1 MSSLTTMSR
10 LLLRSPLL
18 WGTGVAF
25 CFFSLVQRGVIRD
38 EYVVRYLAGHW
49 VEYIEVGL
57 FCIGLSSLAMKLL
70 STIRQKKSL
79 ADCSLPVAP
88 SGGEHP
94 SEADRLQRQVLGPL
108 TGESASLP
116 KRLRDGLDFV
126 VRTGKA
132 DDLEDHL
139 KYLADVDGARA
150 HASYGLVRFIVWAIP
165 IMGFLGTVI
174 GITVAIANLSPTEL
188 ENISGVVAGLG
199 TAFDTTAT
207 ALGLSMVLMF
217 TQFVIERIE
226 QGLLDQVDE
235 QAWDSLAG
243 RFQTDG
249 IADGSALAVARLG
262 DAVGKS
268 SARLIE
274 AQTQSWQE
282 LQGVASNSLESMF
295 GGLGERLQETL
306 SGSLDE
312 TLGSW
317 KESLVEAHR
326 VLANERDGRW
336 ENAGQTMADAAIA
349 FEKQQVAVATQ
360 SAALEKVV
368 AMLREIVSME
378 QKLESNLNAVTASG
392 RFEEAIISLSA
403 ATQLLAARSPVL
415 AGSQQALLAEDDSPI
430 EKVA

>member
-1 MSSLTTMSR
+1 MSK

-18 WGTGVAF
+18 WGTGLAF
-25 CFFSLVQRGVIRD
+25 CFFSLIQRGVIRD

-57 FCIGLSSLAMKLL
+57 FCVGLSSLAMKLL
-70 STIRQKKSL
+70 STLRQKKSL
-79 ADCSLPVAP
+79 ADCSLPVAL
-88 SGGEHP
+88 SGGQHP
-94 SEADRLQRQVLGPL
+94 SEAQGLQRHLL
-108 TGESASLP
+108 ESVSDEQGYLP

-126 VRTGKA
+126 TRTGKA

-174 GITVAIANLSPTEL
+174 GITVAIATLSPTEL

-207 ALGLSMVLMF
+207 ALALSMVLMF
-217 TQFVIERIE
+217 SQFVVERME
-226 QGLLDQVDE
+226 QSFLDQVDE

-262 DAVGKS
+262 DAVGRS
-268 SARLIE
+268 SAQLIE
-274 AQTQSWQE
+274 AQTQSWHE
-282 LQGVASNSLESMF
+282 LQNVALKSLENVF
-295 GGLGERLQETL
+295 GGLGDRLRDTL
-306 SGSLDE
+306 SDSLGD
-312 TLGSW
+312 TLDAW
-317 KESLVEAHR
+317 RESLVEAHR
-326 VLANERDGRW
+326 ELANERDGRW
-336 ENAGQTMADAAIA
+336 ERAGQTMADAAVA
-349 FEKQQVAVATQ
+349 FDKQQAAVADQ
-360 SAALEKVV
+360 AVALEKVIS
-368 AMLREIVSME
+368 MLHEIVAME

-403 ATQLLAARSPVL
+403 ATQLLAARSPGVSGGKPGVL
-415 AGSQQALLAEDDSPI
+415 AENSSPV

>member
-1 MSSLTTMSR
+1 MSK

-18 WGTGVAF
+18 WGTGLAF
-25 CFFSLVQRGVIRD
+25 CFFSLIQRGVIRD

-57 FCIGLSSLAMKLL
+57 FCVGLSSLAMKLL
-70 STIRQKKSL
+70 STLRQKKSL
-79 ADCSLPVAP
+79 ADCSLPVAL
-88 SGGEHP
+88 SGGQHP
-94 SEADRLQRQVLGPL
+94 SEAQGLQRHLL
-108 TGESASLP
+108 ESVSDEQGYLP

-126 VRTGKA
+126 ARTGKA

-174 GITVAIANLSPTEL
+174 GITVAIATLSPTEL

-207 ALGLSMVLMF
+207 ALALSMVLMF
-217 TQFVIERIE
+217 SQFVVERME
-226 QGLLDQVDE
+226 QSFLDQVDE

-262 DAVGKS
+262 DAVGRS
-268 SARLIE
+268 SAQLIE
-274 AQTQSWQE
+274 AQTQSWHE
-282 LQGVASNSLESMF
+282 LQNVALKSLENVF
-295 GGLGERLQETL
+295 GGLGDRLRDTL
-306 SGSLDE
+306 SDSLGD
-312 TLGSW
+312 TLDAW
-317 KESLVEAHR
+317 RESLVEAHR
-326 VLANERDGRW
+326 ELANERDGRW
-336 ENAGQTMADAAIA
+336 ERAGQTMADAAVA
-349 FEKQQVAVATQ
+349 FDKHQTAVADQ
-360 SAALEKVV
+360 AAAIEKVIS
-368 AMLREIVSME
+368 MLHEIVAME

-403 ATQLLAARSPVL
+403 ATQLLAARSPGVS
-415 AGSQQALLAEDDSPI
+415 GGKPGVRAENSSPV

>member
-1 MSSLTTMSR
+1 MSSLTKMSR

-70 STIRQKKSL
+70 STIRQKNSL
-79 ADCSLPVAP
+79 ADCSLPVTP
-88 SGGEHP
+88 SGGQHP
-94 SEADRLQRQVLGPL
+94 SEADVLQRQVLGTLP
-108 TGESASLP
+108 GESAYLP

-126 VRTGKA
+126 IRTGKA

-295 GGLGERLQETL
+295 GGLGERLRETL

-349 FEKQQVAVATQ
+349 FEKQQAAVAAQ
-360 SAALEKVV
+360 SAALEKVIV
-368 AMLREIVSME
+368 MLREIVSME

-415 AGSQQALLAEDDSPI
+415 AGSQQALLADDNSPV

>member
-1 MSSLTTMSR
+1 MSSLTKMSR

-70 STIRQKKSL
+70 STIRQKNSL
-79 ADCSLPVAP
+79 ADCSLPVTP
-88 SGGEHP
+88 SGGQHP
-94 SEADRLQRQVLGPL
+94 SEADVLQRQVLGTLP
-108 TGESASLP
+108 GESAYLP

-126 VRTGKA
+126 IRTGKA

-282 LQGVASNSLESMF
+282 LQSVASNSLESMF
-295 GGLGERLQETL
+295 GGLGERLRETL

-349 FEKQQVAVATQ
+349 FEKQQAAVAAQ
-360 SAALEKVV
+360 SAALEKVIV
-368 AMLREIVSME
+368 MLREIVSME

-415 AGSQQALLAEDDSPI
+415 AGSQQALLADDNSPV

>member
-1 MSSLTTMSR
+1 MSR

-70 STIRQKKSL
+70 STIRQKNSL
-79 ADCSLPVAP
+79 ADCSLPVTP
-88 SGGEHP
+88 SGGQHP
-94 SEADRLQRQVLGPL
+94 SEADVLQRQSLGTR
-108 TGESASLP
+108 TGDSAYLP

-282 LQGVASNSLESMF
+282 LQGVASTSLESMF
-295 GGLGERLQETL
+295 SGLGDRLRETL

-336 ENAGQTMADAAIA
+336 ESAGQTMADAAIA
-349 FEKQQVAVATQ
+349 FEKQQSAVAAQ

-368 AMLREIVSME
+368 VMLSEIVSME

-415 AGSQQALLAEDDSPI
+415 AGNQQALLADDNSLV

>member
-79 ADCSLPVAP
+79 ADCSLPAAP
-88 SGGEHP
+88 SGGQHP
-94 SEADRLQRQVLGPL
+94 SEADGLQRQVLGPL
-108 TGESASLP
+108 TGERAYLP

-126 VRTGKA
+126 IRTGKA

>member
-1 MSSLTTMSR
+1 MSSMTKMSR
-10 LLLRSPLL
+10 LFLRSPLL

-70 STIRQKKSL
+70 STIRQKNSL
-79 ADCSLPVAP
+79 VDCCLAATP
-88 SGGEHP
+88 SGGQHP
-94 SEADRLQRQVLGPL
+94 SEADGLQRQVIGG
-108 TGESASLP
+108 TSGESAYLP

-126 VRTGKA
+126 IRTGKA

-139 KYLADVDGARA
+139 KYLADIDGARA

-217 TQFVIERIE
+217 TQFVIERVE

-268 SARLIE
+268 SAKLIE
-274 AQTQSWQE
+274 AQTHSWQE
-282 LQGVASNSLESMF
+282 LQGVASNSLENVF
-295 GGLGERLQETL
+295 GSLGERLQETL

-312 TLGSW
+312 TLGAW

-336 ENAGQTMADAAIA
+336 EHAGQIMADAALA
-349 FEKQQVAVATQ
+349 FDKQQAAVAKQ
-360 SAALEKVV
+360 SAALEKVI
-368 AMLREIVSME
+368 AMLSEIVSME

-403 ATQLLAARSPVL
+403 ATQLLAARSPSV
-415 AGSQQALLAEDDSPI
+415 AGSKQALLAKDNTPV

>member
-1 MSSLTTMSR
+1 MSILTKMSK

-18 WGTGVAF
+18 WGTGLAF
-25 CFFSLVQRGVIRD
+25 CFFSLIQRGVIRD

-57 FCIGLSSLAMKLL
+57 FCVGLSSLAMKLL
-70 STIRQKKSL
+70 STLRQKKSM
-79 ADCSLPVAP
+79 ADCSLPVTV
-88 SGGEHP
+88 SGGQHP
-94 SEADRLQRQVLGPL
+94 SEAQGLQRHLLENVS
-108 TGESASLP
+108 GEQGYLS

-126 VRTGKA
+126 TRTGKA

-174 GITVAIANLSPTEL
+174 GITVAIATLSPTEL

-207 ALGLSMVLMF
+207 ALALSMVLMF
-217 TQFVIERIE
+217 SQFVVERME
-226 QGLLDQVDE
+226 QSFLDQVDE

-262 DAVGKS
+262 DAVGRS
-268 SARLIE
+268 SAQLIE
-274 AQTQSWQE
+274 AQTQSWHE
-282 LQGVASNSLESMF
+282 LQNVALKSLENVF
-295 GGLGERLQETL
+295 DGLGDRLRDTL
-306 SGSLDE
+306 SDSLGD
-312 TLGSW
+312 TLDTW
-317 KESLVEAHR
+317 RESLVEAHR
-326 VLANERDGRW
+326 ELANERDGRW
-336 ENAGQTMADAAIA
+336 ERAGQTMADAAVA
-349 FEKQQVAVATQ
+349 FDKQQAAVADQ
-360 SAALEKVV
+360 AVALEKVIS
-368 AMLREIVSME
+368 MLHEIVAME

-403 ATQLLAARSPVL
+403 ATQLLAARSPGVSGGKPGVL
-415 AGSQQALLAEDDSPI
+415 AENSSHV

>member
-1 MSSLTTMSR
+1 MSK

-18 WGTGVAF
+18 WGTGLAF
-25 CFFSLVQRGVIRD
+25 CFFSLIQRGVIRD

-57 FCIGLSSLAMKLL
+57 FCVGLSSLAMKLL
-70 STIRQKKSL
+70 STLRQKKSL
-79 ADCSLPVAP
+79 ADCSLPVAL
-88 SGGEHP
+88 SGGQHP
-94 SEADRLQRQVLGPL
+94 SEAQGLQRHLL
-108 TGESASLP
+108 ESVSDEQGYLP

-126 VRTGKA
+126 TRTGKA

-174 GITVAIANLSPTEL
+174 GITVAIATLSPTEL

-207 ALGLSMVLMF
+207 ALALSMVLMF
-217 TQFVIERIE
+217 SQFVVERME
-226 QGLLDQVDE
+226 QSFLDQVDE

-262 DAVGKS
+262 DAVGRS
-268 SARLIE
+268 SAQLIE
-274 AQTQSWQE
+274 AQTQSWHE
-282 LQGVASNSLESMF
+282 LQNVALKSLENVF
-295 GGLGERLQETL
+295 GGLGDRLRDTL
-306 SGSLDE
+306 SDSLGD
-312 TLGSW
+312 TLDAW
-317 KESLVEAHR
+317 RESLVEAHR
-326 VLANERDGRW
+326 ELANERDGRW
-336 ENAGQTMADAAIA
+336 ERAGQTMADAAVA
-349 FEKQQVAVATQ
+349 FDKQQAAVADQ
-360 SAALEKVV
+360 AVALEKVIS
-368 AMLREIVSME
+368 MLHEIVAME

-403 ATQLLAARSPVL
+403 ATQLLAARSPGVSGGKPGVL
-415 AGSQQALLAEDDSPI
+415 AENSSHV

>member
-1 MSSLTTMSR
+1 MSR

-70 STIRQKKSL
+70 STIRQKNSL
-79 ADCSLPVAP
+79 ADCSLPVTP
-88 SGGEHP
+88 SGGQHP
-94 SEADRLQRQVLGPL
+94 SEADVLQRQVLGTLP
-108 TGESASLP
+108 GESAYLP

-126 VRTGKA
+126 IRTGKA

-295 GGLGERLQETL
+295 GGLGERLRETL

-349 FEKQQVAVATQ
+349 FEKQQAAVAAQ
-360 SAALEKVV
+360 SAALEKVIV
-368 AMLREIVSME
+368 MLREIVSME

-415 AGSQQALLAEDDSPI
+415 AGSQQALLADDNSPV

>member
-1 MSSLTTMSR
+1 MAILTKMSK

-18 WGTGVAF
+18 WGTGLAF
-25 CFFSLVQRGVIRD
+25 CFFSLIQRGVIRD

-57 FCIGLSSLAMKLL
+57 FCVGLSSLAMKLL
-70 STIRQKKSL
+70 STLRQKKSL

-88 SGGEHP
+88 SGGQHP
-94 SEADRLQRQVLGPL
+94 SEAQGLQRDLLENVR
-108 TGESASLP
+108 GEQGYLP
-116 KRLRDGLDFV
+116 RRLRDGLDFV
-126 VRTGKA
+126 TRTEKA

-150 HASYGLVRFIVWAIP
+150 HASYGLVRFIIWAIP

-174 GITVAIANLSPTEL
+174 GITVAIATLSPTEL

-207 ALGLSMVLMF
+207 ALALSMVLMF
-217 TQFVIERIE
+217 SQFVVERME
-226 QGLLDQVDE
+226 QSFLDQVDE

-262 DAVGKS
+262 DAVGRS
-268 SARLIE
+268 SAQLLE
-274 AQTQSWQE
+274 AQTQSWHE
-282 LQGVASNSLESMF
+282 LQNVALKSLESVF
-295 GGLGERLQETL
+295 DGLGDQLRDTL
-306 SGSLDE
+306 SDSLGD
-312 TLGSW
+312 TLNTW
-317 KESLVEAHR
+317 RESLVEAHR
-326 VLANERDGRW
+326 ELASERDGRW
-336 ENAGQTMADAAIA
+336 ERAGQTMADAAVA
-349 FEKQQVAVATQ
+349 FDKQQAAVSDQAV
-360 SAALEKVV
+360 ALEKVIT
-368 AMLREIVSME
+368 MLHEIVAME

-403 ATQLLAARSPVL
+403 ATQLLAARSPAVSGGKPGVL
-415 AGSQQALLAEDDSPI
+415 AENSSPV

>member
-1 MSSLTTMSR
+1 
-10 LLLRSPLL
+10 
-18 WGTGVAF
+18 
-25 CFFSLVQRGVIRD
+25 
-38 EYVVRYLAGHW
+38 
-49 VEYIEVGL
+49 
-57 FCIGLSSLAMKLL
+57 MKLL
-70 STIRQKKSL
+70 STIRQKNSL
-79 ADCSLPVAP
+79 ADCSLPVTP
-88 SGGEHP
+88 SGGQHP
-94 SEADRLQRQVLGPL
+94 SEADVLQRQVLGTLP
-108 TGESASLP
+108 GESAYLP

-126 VRTGKA
+126 IRTGKA

-295 GGLGERLQETL
+295 GGLGERLRETL

-349 FEKQQVAVATQ
+349 FEKQQAAVAAQ
-360 SAALEKVV
+360 SAALEKVIV
-368 AMLREIVSME
+368 MLREIVSME

-415 AGSQQALLAEDDSPI
+415 AGSQQALLADDNSPV

>member
-1 MSSLTTMSR
+1 MSR

-79 ADCSLPVAP
+79 ADCSLPAAP
-88 SGGEHP
+88 SGGQHP
-94 SEADRLQRQVLGPL
+94 SEADGLQRQVLGPL
-108 TGESASLP
+108 TGERAYLP

-126 VRTGKA
+126 IRTGKA

-336 ENAGQTMADAAIA
+336 ESAGQTMADAAIA

>member
-79 ADCSLPVAP
+79 ADCSLPAAP
-88 SGGEHP
+88 SGGQHP
-94 SEADRLQRQVLGPL
+94 SEADGLQRQVLGPL
-108 TGESASLP
+108 TGERAYLP

-126 VRTGKA
+126 IRTGKA

-336 ENAGQTMADAAIA
+336 ETAGQTMADAAIA

-415 AGSQQALLAEDDSPI
+415 AGSQQALLAEDNSPV

>member
-1 MSSLTTMSR
+1 MSSLTKMSR

-88 SGGEHP
+88 SGGQHP
-94 SEADRLQRQVLGPL
+94 SEADGLQRQVLGPL
-108 TGESASLP
+108 TGESAYLP

-139 KYLADVDGARA
+139 KYLADVDGSRA

-326 VLANERDGRW
+326 VLAKERDGRW

-349 FEKQQVAVATQ
+349 FEKQQVAVAAQ
-360 SAALEKVV
+360 SAALEKVI

-378 QKLESNLNAVTASG
+378 HKLESNLNAVTASG

-415 AGSQQALLAEDDSPI
+415 AGSQQALLAEDDSPV